1 MFVPTE
7 KDSGKLSYQLA
18 AGSITF
24 VKGNALKNSSG
35 YLTNTAS
42 GDNTDVKYVCMENKV
57 TGATD
62 GESLLVIEITG
73 VKFIADSS
81 NTPTQAQMK
90 TQIDLSAAG
99 TVDSSATTDQVF
111 YAEKLVGPASA
122 KKIMGYFTGGAPNA

>member
-1 MFVPTE
+1 M
-7 KDSGKLSYQLA
+7 SYQPA

-35 YLTNTAS
+35 YLTNAAS

-62 GESLLVIEITG
+62 GELLLVIEVTG

-90 TQIDLSAAG
+90 TQVDLSAAG
-99 TVDSSATTDQVF
+99 TIDTSATTDQVF
-111 YAEKLVGPASA
+111 YAEKIVGPASD
-122 KKIMGYFTGGAPNA
+122 KKILGYFSAGVPNS